1 MGWHQ
6 AKLAVLLAH
15 RGLLRV
21 GELLRLRFCDI
32 VLSGVDVVLLRL
44 RQTKTGKEQPVRF
57 TDRGM
62 FLLLKALL
70 ETVKDYNEFV
80 VQIGYARLRLQL
92 RQALQFLGLRNA
104 RFVFHSLRHGGATE
118 LFQAGWAL
126 DNIAH
131 QGRWRSLTTTRR
143 YINTGLALLAEE
155 QLSRVHQARAQQ
167 LAEQWR
173 QGNNAFT

>member
-1 MGWHQ
+1 MLSGTE
-6 AKLAVLLAH
+6 VF
-15 RGLLRV
+15 
-21 GELLRLRFCDI
+21 LLRLR
-32 VLSGVDVVLLRL
+32 V
-44 RQTKTGKEQPVRF
+44 TKTGKEQPVRF
-57 TDRGM
+57 TDRAM

-70 ETVKDYNEFV
+70 ATVKDYTEFV
-80 VQIGYARLRLQL
+80 IQIGHARLGIQL
-92 RQALQFLGLRNA
+92 RQALQYIGLKNA

-118 LFQAGWAL
+118 LFHTGWAL

-155 QLSRVHQARAQQ
+155 QLARIHQARAQH

-173 QGNNAFT
+173 RGDSSLTCLRKLN

>member
-1 MGWHQ
+1 
-6 AKLAVLLAH
+6 
-15 RGLLRV
+15 
-21 GELLRLRFCDI
+21 
-32 VLSGVDVVLLRL
+32 
-44 RQTKTGKEQPVRF
+44 
-57 TDRGM
+57 M
-62 FLLLKALL
+62 FLLLKTLV

-80 VQIGYARLRLQL
+80 IQIGYAKLRLQL
-92 RQALQFLGLRNA
+92 RQALQFIGLKNA

-155 QLSRVHQARAQQ
+155 QIASVQQARAQQ

-173 QGNNAFT
+173 QGNYNLT